1 MGKKNEFT
9 FNIGFNPNNAD
20 HVEVAGILNEL
31 GRGKAAYLV
40 KAVQFYREYDQRE
53 RGGAI
58 LPKGMDHAELENL
71 VRRIVMEQNGV
82 FKKYNLPEIDNQRS
96 DKMREIENEKRGS
109 PFLELEYKEIS
120 SIMDALQSF
129 KEK

>member
-1 MGKKNEFT
+1 MRKKNEFT

-40 KAVQFYREYDQRE
+40 KAVQFYRDYDQRE

-58 LPKGMDHAELENL
+58 LPQGVDHAELENM
-71 VRRIVMEQNGV
+71 VKRIVMEQNGV
-82 FKKYNLPEIDNQRS
+82 FKKYNLLEIDNQRS
-96 DKMREIENEKRGS
+96 DKMREIEKEKGKVQF
-109 PFLELEYKEIS
+109 PELEYKEIS

-129 KEK
+129 REK